1 MSRSFVEW
9 AELHLARLLTSK
21 QAKIENSSSSLNE
34 PSRASPRAD
43 RLAEL
48 KTDLNRVDRR
58 YTREFNL
65 ESSGIVI
72 SKP

>member
-48 KTDLNRVDRR
+48 KTDLNRVDR